1 MKLSPLFCLAL
12 APLTLLPARAQTTEH
27 VVVNTSQQGPS
38 NMITAGDAGNNQ
50 LLYFTSPSLTAD
62 GRHLVFISD
71 RTGNPNL
78 FTRDLVSGKE
88 RQLTTNTDGVLKA
101 YVYFDGNPY
110 RGFGKGSVSL
120 DLKSGTAYYIQ
131 GRQIRAV
138 TLEGRQRLL
147 AELPPDQM
155 TAYTHVS
162 ADGSRLCVPTTDA
175 RALDGD
181 KKLQGKP
188 EWDIDQ
194 RVREEGLSSYLRIY
208 DTATGKLIH
217 VEQVPKAWITHVQFS
232 PVDRNLILYN
242 NEWSFESGIRR
253 MRLWDGH
260 KHITLRTEGEGRSRF
275 DNTVHE
281 MWERDGQAIIYHG
294 TYKNGAAY
302 LGRVRPDG
310 SQLSEI
316 ELPRGWKR
324 YGHFTVGE
332 PGELV
337 TDCCYE
343 TPSDPAKGSGAWIS
357 LLRVDW
363 NQRIIQWFPLVL
375 NGSSWDSQDSH
386 PHPVFNQAAD
396 SIWFTSDM
404 SGKRA
409 VYQVGVKA
417 R

>member
-1 MKLSPLFCLAL
+1 M
-12 APLTLLPARAQTTEH
+12 
-27 VVVNTSQQGPS
+27 
-38 NMITAGDAGNNQ
+38 TAGDAGNNQ

-62 GRHLVFISD
+62 GRHMVFISD

-78 FTRDLVSGKE
+78 FARDLATGQE
-88 RQLTTNTDGVLKA
+88 RQLSTNTEGVLKA

-110 RGFGKGSVSL
+110 SGLGKGSVSL
-120 DLKSGTAYYIQ
+120 DPRTGIAYYIQ
-131 GRQIRAV
+131 GRQIRSV
-138 TLEGRQRLL
+138 TLEGKQTLL

-162 ADGSRLCVPTTDA
+162 ADGTRLCVPTTDA

-181 KKLQGKP
+181 KKLPGKP
-188 EWDIDQ
+188 AWDIDQ

-217 VEQVPKAWITHVQFS
+217 VEQVPKAWVTHVQFS
-232 PVDRNLILYN
+232 PVDRNMILYN

-260 KHITLRTEGEGRSRF
+260 KHITLRTEGEGRSRL
-275 DNTVHE
+275 DHTVHE

-294 TYKNGAAY
+294 EYKNGPEY
-302 LGRVRPDG
+302 VGRVRPDG
-310 SQLSEI
+310 SGLVEI
-316 ELPRGWKR
+316 PLPSGWTR

-337 TDCCYE
+337 TDCCYR
-343 TPSDPAKGSGAWIS
+343 TPSDPAQGSGAWIS

-363 NQRIIQWFPLVL
+363 NLRAIHWFPLVL
-375 NGSSWDSQDSH
+375 NGSNWDSQDSH
-386 PHPVFNQAAD
+386 PHPVFNVAAD
-396 SIWFTSDM
+396 SIWFTSNK
-404 SGKRA
+404 SGRRA
-409 VYQVGVKA
+409 VYRVSVKA